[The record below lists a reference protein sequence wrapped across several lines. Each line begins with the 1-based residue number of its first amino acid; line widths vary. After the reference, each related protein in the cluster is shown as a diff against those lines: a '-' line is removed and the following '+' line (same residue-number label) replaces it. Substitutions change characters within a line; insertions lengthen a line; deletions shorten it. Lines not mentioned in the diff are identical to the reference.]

1 MDGYANCF
9 YRNDDGRFV
18 EVAPELG
25 LDTGGGDSG
34 GTRFARLLLLFLAS
48 SFNDLYLKSHAPEC
62 PKPAKQPQFL
72 LRSTVGVWLSPGWP
86 SLDVTPLSSPEDFFR
101 FSASS
106 QDRTLLSVFAAGR
119 IP

>member
-48 SFNDLYLKSHAPEC
+48 SFNDLYLNLPVS
-62 PKPAKQPQFL
+62 
-72 LRSTVGVWLSPGWP
+72 
-86 SLDVTPLSSPEDFFR
+86 
-101 FSASS
+101 
-106 QDRTLLSVFAAGR
+106 LSVVLSCLEWPHNGGR
-119 IP
+119 IHCSAIM